1 MGKSST
7 ARIENSRLSGKMI
20 KREDKMKISS
30 IKNASN
36 VSFVKRL
43 KNMFSNCKLK
53 LKTLTKDVFER
64 QKRKYVIIDGKKYR
78 ARDLSNCEAKP
89 NDYYGVVADEIKFY
103 PEDEA
108 VLKTMKDA
116 GERIEYQSKLIKAGK
131 FIE

>member
-1 MGKSST
+1 M
-7 ARIENSRLSGKMI
+7 IENDRLSDKMI

-78 ARDLSNCEAKP
+78 TRDLPNCAGRP
-89 NDYYGVVADEIKFY
+89 SDYENLVWTKVKFY

-108 VLKTMKDA
+108 VMAKMKTA
-116 GERIEYQSKLIKAGK
+116 REQIEYKKKLLKAGK
-131 FIE
+131 YIE